1 MEDQLWDPKDTL
13 DMGFVLVRAVVGEN
27 DAIADFTVVFGI
39 LFSRNKSVAMSTIA
53 SFSPTTAPTSAN
65 PISSVSS

>member
-39 LFSRNKSVAMSTIA
+39 LFSRKSVAMSTIA
-53 SFSPTTAPTSAN
+53 SFSPTTAPTSVN
-65 PISSVSS
+65 PISSVSY